1 MSVMLILSTGPL
13 HVAVAVAPEPLPPVI
28 VMVGMLVYPDPPLT
42 TLIPVTVPDV
52 ITADADACSSADA
65 PPPVIDTMGSVVY
78 PLPPLVTFIA
88 VTDPF
93 TVTVAAAVKPSYA
106 QVS

>member
-1 MSVMLILSTGPL
+1 MLIVSTGPRQ
-13 HVAVAVAPEPLPPVI
+13 VAVAVAPEPLPPVI
-28 VMVGMLVYPDPPLT
+28 VIVGTLVYPDPPLT

-52 ITADADACSSADA
+52 ICAVADAWLSEVV
-65 PPPVIDTMGSVVY
+65 PPPVIDIIGSVVY

-93 TVTVAAAVKPSYA
+93 TETVAAAGVPSYS
-106 QVS
+106 QVI